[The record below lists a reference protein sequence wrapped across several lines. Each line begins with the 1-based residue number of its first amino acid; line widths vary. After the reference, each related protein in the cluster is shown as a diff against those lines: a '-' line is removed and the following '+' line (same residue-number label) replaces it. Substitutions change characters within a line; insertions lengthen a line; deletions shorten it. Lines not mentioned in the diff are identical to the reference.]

1 MEVVMNTRIKAVCC
15 GALLLM
21 CAFSVTGQI
30 EKKVELIRDPKVLK
44 SALHRDAGRFRV
56 TLTGFTVNQQ
66 SSDNILESDGK
77 GDEVYFIIDSAR
89 YDGYTDRGGRTSIF
103 APLSLDT
110 TLRPNGNLTQ
120 RQSLQSVVLGD
131 VNSQNNPPRIR
142 AGSASEVGGLRTG
155 DRYPTNEPWNVS
167 GALRTDRLP
176 MLLWEGELTAE
187 RDLVVLI
194 PTIWEWDGG
203 NTEMRASYTDSVN
216 SYLTTSFQTFWD
228 HIRGQDLFGAG
239 DRPIGLLQN
248 SNGWVP
254 RGLFLTFPT
263 AQHAATTSPS
273 GYGTGVVEL
282 RYGHSPKEDYSIYLK
297 IERLP

>member
-1 MEVVMNTRIKAVCC
+1 MNIRIKATCG

-21 CAFSVTGQI
+21 CALSVNGQI
-30 EKKVELIRDPKVLK
+30 EKKVELINDPKVLK
-44 SALHRDAGRFRV
+44 RALHRDAGRFRV

-77 GDEVYFIIDSAR
+77 GDEVFFIIDSAR

-103 APLSLDT
+103 APLSVDT
-110 TLRPNGNLTQ
+110 TLRPNGNLTE
-120 RQSLQSVVLGD
+120 RKSLQSVVLGD
-131 VNSQNNPPRIR
+131 VNFQNNPPRIR
-142 AGSASEVGGLRTG
+142 AGSASQVGGLRTG

-203 NTEMRASYTDSVN
+203 NTEMRASYTDSAN
-216 SYLTTSFQTFWD
+216 SYLTTSYQTFWD
-228 HIRGQDLFGAG
+228 LRGQDLFGAG

-248 SNGWVP
+248 ANGWLP

-263 AQHAATTSPS
+263 AQRAATTSPS

>member
-1 MEVVMNTRIKAVCC
+1 MCC

-21 CAFSVTGQI
+21 CALSVTGQI
-30 EKKVELIRDPKVLK
+30 EKKVELISDPKVLK
-44 SALHRDAGRFRV
+44 SALHREVGRFRV
-56 TLTGFTVNQQ
+56 TLTGFTVNKQ

-89 YDGYTDRGGRTSIF
+89 YDGYSDRGRRTSVF
-103 APLSLDT
+103 ELLNFDRPL
-110 TLRPNGNLTQ
+110 RANGNLTE
-120 RQSLQSVVLGD
+120 RQSLQSVILGD
-131 VNSQNNPPRIR
+131 VNFQNNPPRIR
-142 AGSASEVGGLRTG
+142 AGSASQVGGLRTG
-155 DRYPTNEPWNVS
+155 DRYPTNEPWNLS

-216 SYLTTSFQTFWD
+216 SYLTTSDPTFWD
-228 HIRGQDLFGAG
+228 RIRGQDLFGAG

-248 SNGWVP
+248 FHGWAP
-254 RGLFLTFPT
+254 SGLFLTYAT
-263 AQHAATTSPS
+263 AQRAATTSPS
-273 GYGTGVVEL
+273 RYGTGVVEL
-282 RYGHSPKEDYSIYLK
+282 RYAYQGKEDYSIYIK

>member
-1 MEVVMNTRIKAVCC
+1 MNTRIKAVCC

-30 EKKVELIRDPKVLK
+30 EKKLELINDPKVLK

-89 YDGYTDRGGRTSIF
+89 YDGYTDRGGRPSVF

-110 TLRPNGNLTQ
+110 TLRPNGNLTE
-120 RQSLQSVVLGD
+120 RQSLQSVILGD
-131 VNSQNNPPRIR
+131 VNFQNNPPRIR
-142 AGSASEVGGLRTG
+142 AGSASQVGGLRTG

-176 MLLWEGELTAE
+176 MLLWEGELTTE

-203 NTEMRASYTDSVN
+203 NTEMRAAYTDSVN
-216 SYLTTSFQTFWD
+216 SYLTTSSKTFWD

-248 SNGWVP
+248 ANGWVP

-263 AQHAATTSPS
+263 AQRAATTSPS